1 MDLLKVVFITAPA
14 LVSFDYTE
22 KAGLVIL
29 AADSS
34 LTGWRAVLMR
44 KINKKGHLSR
54 YESGT

>member
-1 MDLLKVVFITAPA
+1 MDLLKVVLITASA

-22 KAGLVIL
+22 KAGLIIL

-34 LTGWRAVLMR
+34 LTGWGAVLMR
-44 KINKKGHLSR
+44 KINEKRHLSR